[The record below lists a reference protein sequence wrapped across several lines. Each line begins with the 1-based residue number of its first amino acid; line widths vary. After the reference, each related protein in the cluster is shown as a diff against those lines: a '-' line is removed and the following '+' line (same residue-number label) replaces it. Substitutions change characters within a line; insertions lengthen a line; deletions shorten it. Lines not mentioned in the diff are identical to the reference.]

1 MGKETN
7 AAVKRLAALLSKK
20 WDREYAAVCGYVR
33 ARLSLSLARSFS
45 HLLRGERE
53 RKGGGEEPKGTPA
66 ADRTEMQRM
75 DLELED

>member
-1 MGKETN
+1 M
-7 AAVKRLAALLSKK
+7 
-20 WDREYAAVCGYVR
+20 CGYVR